1 MIFQKTIHQHFI
13 NILISQYEKPSK
25 PFFGNPKHHWIAQF
39 FPSKPLNIHH
49 LGWSGFPKTSSPGP
63 SHPPATVAAQNALP
77 EGAPRTWGLAKEC
90 PPQSDQ
96 SVYYFW
102 IQYIYIYIY
111 VIIYI
116 YLCMY
121 IYIYTYIYTKETV
134 FERISH
140 NKQVLDGLGD
150 AAAHASTN
158 WMTLYFSQDLQS
170 ADQFSE
176 AKQTQPV
183 HLQHHPAC
191 HSSML

>member
-1 MIFQKTIHQHFI
+1 M
-13 NILISQYEKPSK
+13 Y
-25 PFFGNPKHHWIAQF
+25 
-39 FPSKPLNIHH
+39 
-49 LGWSGFPKTSSPGP
+49 
-63 SHPPATVAAQNALP
+63 
-77 EGAPRTWGLAKEC
+77 
-90 PPQSDQ
+90 
-96 SVYYFW
+96 
-102 IQYIYIYIY
+102 YIYIYIMY
-111 VIIYI
+111 V
-116 YLCMY
+116 Y
-121 IYIYTYIYTKETV
+121 IYINNNILYIYTKETV

>member
-1 MIFQKTIHQHFI
+1 MIFQKTIHQNFI

-96 SVYYFW
+96 SVYY
-102 IQYIYIYIY
+102 YTIYIYIY

-116 YLCMY
+116 YLCN
-121 IYIYTYIYTKETV
+121 IYIYNIYIYYTKETV

>member
-1 MIFQKTIHQHFI
+1 MET
-13 NILISQYEKPSK
+13 YV
-25 PFFGNPKHHWIAQF
+25 KHVM
-39 FPSKPLNIHH
+39 N
-49 LGWSGFPKTSSPGP
+49 T
-63 SHPPATVAAQNALP
+63 
-77 EGAPRTWGLAKEC
+77 
-90 PPQSDQ
+90 
-96 SVYYFW
+96 
-102 IQYIYIYIY
+102 YIYINNN
-111 VIIYI
+111 II
-116 YLCMY
+116 
-121 IYIYTYIYTKETV
+121 YIYTKETV

-191 HSSML
+191 PSMSLQHVIVLFDTLSLISMLFAATLFFVLRRKSTTVQSS

>member
-1 MIFQKTIHQHFI
+1 MKFTIPDTHISYGEGHRSLILPTNLPKNCLADWDKPNIIKKSLDSPMFPKNFISIETNDSQIFDNQSIP
-13 NILISQYEKPSK
+13 NIDDIPTNYLSK
-25 PFFGNPKHHWIAQF
+25 FHPYFNNQSVW
-39 FPSKPLNIHH
+39 
-49 LGWSGFPKTSSPGP
+49 FPKTSSPGP
-63 SHPPATVAAQNALP
+63 SHPPATV
-77 EGAPRTWGLAKEC
+77 
-90 PPQSDQ
+90 
-96 SVYYFW
+96 VYTVYL
-102 IQYIYIYIY
+102 YIYN
-111 VIIYI
+111 
-116 YLCMY
+116 
-121 IYIYTYIYTKETV
+121 YIYTKETV

-158 WMTLYFSQDLQS
+158 WMTLYFSQDLRS

>member
-1 MIFQKTIHQHFI
+1 MIPKFLIISLFQTLMIFQQTIYQNFI
-13 NILISQYEKPSK
+13 HILIISQYDSQK
-25 PFFGNPKHHWIAQF
+25 
-39 FPSKPLNIHH
+39 LH
-49 LGWSGFPKTSSPGP
+49 LQD
-63 SHPPATVAAQNALP
+63 HPIRLRQWCIL
-77 EGAPRTWGLAKEC
+77 
-90 PPQSDQ
+90 
-96 SVYYFW
+96 
-102 IQYIYIYIY
+102 
-111 VIIYI
+111 YI
-116 YLCMY
+116 YLYM
-121 IYIYTYIYTKETV
+121 YIYTKETV

>member
-1 MIFQKTIHQHFI
+1 MKNHQNHFLGI
-13 NILISQYEKPSK
+13 QNIIGSPNFSHQ
-25 PFFGNPKHHWIAQF
+25 NHWISIIWDGQD
-39 FPSKPLNIHH
+39 SQKLH
-49 LGWSGFPKTSSPGP
+49 LQD
-63 SHPPATVAAQNALP
+63 HPIRLRQWQLRTLCLKELP
-77 EGAPRTWGLAKEC
+77 ELGVWPRSAPHR
-90 PPQSDQ
+90 
-96 SVYYFW
+96 
-102 IQYIYIYIY
+102 
-111 VIIYI
+111 VIRVFIIFEFNIYI
-116 YLCMY
+116 YLCNY
-121 IYIYTYIYTKETV
+121 IYIYMYLCIYTYIYNNIYIYIYTKETV

>member
-1 MIFQKTIHQHFI
+1 MKNHQNHFLGI
-13 NILISQYEKPSK
+13 QNIIGSPNFSHQ
-25 PFFGNPKHHWIAQF
+25 NHWISIIWDGQDSQDHPKNF
-39 FPSKPLNIHH
+39 ISRTIPSACDSGSSERSAWRSSQN
-49 LGWSGFPKTSSPGP
+49 LGFGQGVPPTEWS
-63 SHPPATVAAQNALP
+63 
-77 EGAPRTWGLAKEC
+77 EC
-90 PPQSDQ
+90 LLL
-96 SVYYFW
+96 
-102 IQYIYIYIY
+102 YIYIY
-111 VIIYI
+111 YI
-116 YLCMY
+116 H
-121 IYIYTYIYTKETV
+121 K

-150 AAAHASTN
+150 AAAHVSTN

>member
-1 MIFQKTIHQHFI
+1 MIFQKTIHQNFI

-25 PFFGNPKHHWIAQF
+25 PFFGNPKRHWIAQF

-49 LGWSGFPKTSSPGP
+49 LGWSGFPGLSQKLHLQDHPIRLRQWQLRTLCLFRSSQNLGFGQGV
-63 SHPPATVAAQNALP
+63 PPT
-77 EGAPRTWGLAKEC
+77 EWSEC
-90 PPQSDQ
+90 LL
-96 SVYYFW
+96 
-102 IQYIYIYIY
+102 YIYIYIY
-111 VIIYI
+111 LYVIIIYI
-116 YLCMY
+116 Y
-121 IYIYTYIYTKETV
+121 ITKETV

-158 WMTLYFSQDLQS
+158 WMTLYFSQDLRS